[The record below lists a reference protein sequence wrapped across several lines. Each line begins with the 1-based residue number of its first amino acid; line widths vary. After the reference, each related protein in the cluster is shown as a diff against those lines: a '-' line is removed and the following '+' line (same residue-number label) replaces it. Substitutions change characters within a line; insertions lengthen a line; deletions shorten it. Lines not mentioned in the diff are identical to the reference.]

1 MKTNA
6 RKSLGDF
13 GESAAAKFLK
23 DKGYEV
29 VALNYRCRYG
39 EIDIVAR
46 DNTQLVFVEVRT
58 KKGRAFGTPE
68 ESVGSIKQ
76 SRMVSAAHTYLQ
88 DKGLENSDWR
98 IDVVAIEVNSRDKV
112 QRIDVI
118 KNAVVG

>member
-6 RKSLGDF
+6 RKNLGDF
-13 GESAAAKFLK
+13 GESTAAKFLK
-23 DKGYEV
+23 DKAYEI
-29 VALNYRCRYG
+29 VATNYRCRYG

-46 DNTQLVFVEVRT
+46 DNNQIVFVEVRT
-58 KKGRAFGTPE
+58 KKGRSFGTPE

-76 SRMVSAAHTYLQ
+76 SRMVSAAQTYLQ
-88 DKGLENSDWR
+88 DKGFENSDWR

-112 QRIDVI
+112 QRIDVL